1 LILCGKCKTR
11 WYCSRLCQRQDW
23 PTHKQTWS
31 TYIDNFSG
39 PDGQPLILNHS
50 NVVGSISMHKDIRR
64 IFAAMSEHA
73 IFYLRIHRPLNT
85 IYPHNIIGPFTRKE
99 AFNHAHQQLR
109 QLATELAHTEL
120 RSFVNEIDTAL
131 LSSEDKQQL
140 KSMAE
145 IREYR
150 VHLPAGKTH
159 TIRFHVEHN
168 PAVVRLWRDIRAGT
182 VEERPTY

>member
-1 LILCGKCKTR
+1 
-11 WYCSRLCQRQDW
+11 
-23 PTHKQTWS
+23 
-31 TYIDNFSG
+31 
-39 PDGQPLILNHS
+39 
-50 NVVGSISMHKDIRR
+50 MHKYIRR

-145 IREYR
+145 IGEYR
-150 VHLPAGKTH
+150 VHLPDGKTH

-168 PAVVRLWRDIRAGT
+168 PAAVRLWRDIRAGT
-182 VEERPTY
+182 VEDRPTYYVWKSDRDASGRLSESTVERSIEETFTPMQLANERVGVLRLLMDEREGEASNF